1 MTKRNI
7 ENMIRPYIKDIVGY
21 DPVKHPDSIKQN
33 NSSITK
39 IIKLNGNENP
49 YGTSPKISSSLNNY
63 PIHIYPDPNQNK
75 IRQKLAE
82 HVGADILP
90 SQIIAGA
97 GSDEIIELLLK
108 LFINPQ
114 DEIIIPEPTF
124 GMYRFFSAISQA
136 KTINIPRD
144 ERFDVDINTTI
155 SNINDKTK
163 MIFLCSPN
171 NPTGNL
177 ISITDTQKI
186 LETGI
191 ITVIDEAY
199 YEFAGSG
206 SSVIKLTTQ
215 YDNLIILRT
224 FSKWAGL
231 AALRIG
237 YGIMSQILVN
247 YLLSIKTPYNINIVA
262 ENAML
267 LALEDKDFLMDRIQ
281 NIIDERDNFIA
292 ELKHISFIKPY
303 PSHANFVLCEF
314 ESSTVANKLNLYL
327 QQNGIFIRTYP
338 NQKRLENF
346 LRISI
351 GTSDQ
356 MKFLLAKIKE
366 FKHIK

>member
-33 NSSITK
+33 NSSISK
-39 IIKLNGNENP
+39 LVKLNGNENP

-63 PIHIYPDPNQNK
+63 PIHIYPDPHQNK

-82 HVGADILP
+82 HAGTLP

-136 KTINIPRD
+136 KTIDIPRD
-144 ERFDVDINTTI
+144 ENFDIDVDTI
-155 SNINDKTK
+155 ISSINDETK

-177 ISITDTQKI
+177 ISINDTKKI

-199 YEFAGSG
+199 YEFAGPG
-206 SSVIKLTTQ
+206 SSVIKLTAQ
-215 YDNLIILRT
+215 YDNLVILRT

-237 YGIMSQILVN
+237 YGIMSQILVK

-267 LALEDKDFLMDRIQ
+267 LALEDKSLLMGRIQ

-314 ESSTVANKLNLYL
+314 ESSTIAEKLNLYL

-338 NQKRLENF
+338 KQKRLENF

-356 MKFLLAKIKE
+356 MKFLLAKIQE
-366 FKHIK
+366 FNL

>member
-1 MTKRNI
+1 MTKRNV
-7 ENMIRPYIKDIVGY
+7 ENMIRSYIKDIVRY

-33 NSSITK
+33 NSSIHELV
-39 IIKLNGNENP
+39 KLNGNENP

-63 PIHIYPDPNQNK
+63 PIHIYPDPYQNK

-82 HVGADILP
+82 HTGTLSSHV
-90 SQIIAGA
+90 IAGA

-114 DEIIIPEPTF
+114 DEILIPEPTF

-136 KTINIPRD
+136 KITNIPRD
-144 ERFDVDINTTI
+144 ENFDINTNKII
-155 SNINDKTK
+155 SNINDQTK

-177 ISITDTQKI
+177 ISINDTKKI

-199 YEFAGSG
+199 YEFAGS
-206 SSVIKLTTQ
+206 SVIELRPQ
-215 YDNLIILRT
+215 YDNLVILRT

-237 YGIMSQILVN
+237 YGIMSPTLVN

-267 LALEDKDFLMDRIQ
+267 QALEDKKILMDRIQ
-281 NIIDERDNFIA
+281 TIIEERDHFIS

-314 ESSTVANKLNLYL
+314 DSSLVTKKLNLYL

-338 NQKRLENF
+338 NQKRLEKF

-351 GTSDQ
+351 GTSEQ
-356 MKFLLAKIKE
+356 MKYLLEKIKE
-366 FKHIK
+366 FKPTE